1 MKFVVAAD
9 TSVWCVPADM
19 EVSMVAVEPASDAL
33 SLNEPASSGARISI
47 GNGGGSTRT
56 RFPGGGGGSMEV
68 PAPPGGGG
76 SRVRARAEPAKH
88 RLRFPTSPPFS
99 APYEPKQE
107 KKRED
112 KIISDTLYPAGRRRD
127 GHGLLAVEGHS
138 RSLRQHP
145 RAPHAYFAAP
155 VFRGRRAVKYMYS
168 DVGIHQNSEE
178 EERTDGEL
186 N

>member
-1 MKFVVAAD
+1 MEELELPQPR
-9 TSVWCVPADM
+9 PACLILTD
-19 EVSMVAVEPASDAL
+19 
-33 SLNEPASSGARISI
+33 SGAPRLEPSI
-47 GNGGGSTRT
+47 Y
-56 RFPGGGGGSMEV
+56 
-68 PAPPGGGG
+68 
-76 SRVRARAEPAKH
+76 
-88 RLRFPTSPPFS
+88 PT
-99 APYEPKQE
+99 
-107 KKRED
+107 
-112 KIISDTLYPAGRRRD
+112 GRRRD